1 MSYPPS
7 PSGADG
13 ALSLDAIGASAAR
26 FAADPRNRIAQNAV
40 TKTTLNAVAQNRA
53 AAIGANHV
61 FSHMVKAGQ
70 ATSQKSSGR
79 CWLFAG
85 LNPMR
90 AIAMQG
96 MNLENF
102 ELSQNY
108 PMFWDKLEK
117 SNYFLEAIIATLD
130 EPVNGR
136 LVSFLLQSP
145 IQDGGQWH
153 MFTNIVRKYGVVP
166 KSAMPET
173 ESSSSTGAMN
183 GQITAKLREYACELR
198 GMAAAGK
205 DVAALRARKAEMLDE
220 VYRMLAIHLGEPPK
234 QFLWQ
239 WRDKDDKF
247 TRDGVVTPQEFQT
260 SRVPYD
266 LDGKV
271 CLIHCPTADKP
282 FNKLYTIDYLGNVLD
297 GEPVMYLNVDLP
309 TFKKA
314 TRDALVDGNA
324 VWFGC
329 DCGKLFDR
337 ELGIWDMNL
346 YDYELVYGTTC
357 KLDKAGRLDYG
368 HSSMNH
374 AMVFTG
380 VDLDDEGNPTKWR
393 VENSWGDTN
402 ADKGFYV
409 MMDNWFDE
417 YMYEVAVDRK
427 YIPEELHAV
436 LAEEPIHLPPWDPM
450 GALA

>member
-1 MSYPPS
+1 MSGPTS
-7 PSGADG
+7 PSGGAG
-13 ALSLDAIGASAAR
+13 ALPLDAIDR
-26 FAADPRNRIAQNAV
+26 FAADFASNPRNLLARNAV
-40 TKTTLNAVAQNRA
+40 TKTPVNAVAQNRVA
-53 AAIGANHV
+53 AVEANHV
-61 FSHMVKAGQ
+61 FSHVVKAGQ

-90 AIAMQG
+90 AVAMQG

-117 SNYFLEAIIATLD
+117 ANFFLESILATLD

-136 LVSFLLQSP
+136 LVSWLLQSP
-145 IQDGGQWH
+145 VQDGGQWH

-173 ESSSSTGAMN
+173 ESSSSTGAMCN
-183 GQITAKLREYACELR
+183 QITGKLREDACRLR
-198 GMAAAGK
+198 SLAAAGA
-205 DVAALRARKAEMLDE
+205 DLAALRERKGEMLAE

-234 QFLWQ
+234 RFLWQ

-247 TRDGVVTPQEFQT
+247 TRDGVLTPQEFQAK
-260 SRVPYD
+260 RVPYD
-266 LDGKV
+266 LDSKV

-282 FNKLYTIDYLGNVLD
+282 FNKLYTIDFLGNVVD
-297 GEPVMYLNVDLP
+297 GEIVKYLNVDLP

-329 DCGKLFDR
+329 DCGPLFDR
-337 ELGIWDMNL
+337 DLGVWDMRL
-346 YDYELVYGTTC
+346 YDYELVYGTACRMT
-357 KLDKAGRLDYG
+357 KAERLDYG

-380 VDLDDEGNPTKWR
+380 VDLDDEGNPRKWR
-393 VENSWGDTN
+393 VENSWGDTGG
-402 ADKGFYV
+402 DKGFYV
-409 MMDNWFDE
+409 MLDNWFDE

-427 YIPEELHAV
+427 YIPESLHAA
-436 LAEEPIHLPPWDPM
+436 LDEEPIHLPPWDPM